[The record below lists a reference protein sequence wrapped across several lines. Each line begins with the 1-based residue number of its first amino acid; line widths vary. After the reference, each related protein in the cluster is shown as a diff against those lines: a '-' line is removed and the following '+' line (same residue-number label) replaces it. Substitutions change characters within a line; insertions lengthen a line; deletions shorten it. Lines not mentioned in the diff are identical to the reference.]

1 MIGNKV
7 ISFLGSEK
15 DNRGFNDKR
24 WNRWRP
30 NVSLCMQDDFFVSE
44 LTLLITPG
52 TESLA
57 NFIVD
62 DIKIVSSKTKVTIHT
77 LDFANDPWDFAN
89 TYSSIEAL
97 FSTLPPENDYFVN
110 ISTGTHATQFSMASL
125 VMNGAISAKLIQVSS
140 NQDAKT
146 PKDKAKGGI
155 RFIDFKH
162 SRYDRLVSQFVEG
175 KENPDKLLKNG
186 ITTRSPSYNKLI
198 NKVEMV
204 AVRSDTPILITG
216 ETGAGKTQL
225 ASQVYTLKKVGRRIN
240 GDFISVNCAT
250 LNGNTEGAKSAL
262 FGHAKGAFT
271 GANSDRK
278 GFLTLAHNGVL
289 FLDEIGTLG
298 MEEQGM
304 LLHALEH
311 KEFYPLGKEQPVK
324 SNFTLICGTNDDLKS
339 LVTKGMF
346 RADLLS
352 RINLWDFKL
361 PSLRDRIEDI
371 EPNVNFELT
380 KQSKELGHKLRF
392 NAEAEAMYISF
403 AKSKK
408 ATWLGNFRDLSGS
421 ISRMATLSNKGIIDQ
436 ENVLDEITR
445 LTSDWDYNK
454 KPKGEFSQQ
463 LCDYISQDKIESLT
477 LVAQNELQFVIYICQ
492 RATTQSQAGSQLFFC
507 NNIDSPIKNPSSR
520 LANYLNKFGLSF
532 SSLKNNNNAN

>member
-1 MIGNKV
+1 
-7 ISFLGSEK
+7 
-15 DNRGFNDKR
+15 
-24 WNRWRP
+24 
-30 NVSLCMQDDFFVSE
+30 
-44 LTLLITPG
+44 
-52 TESLA
+52 
-57 NFIVD
+57 
-62 DIKIVSSKTKVTIHT
+62 
-77 LDFANDPWDFAN
+77 
-89 TYSSIEAL
+89 
-97 FSTLPPENDYFVN
+97 
-110 ISTGTHATQFSMASL
+110 
-125 VMNGAISAKLIQVSS
+125 
-140 NQDAKT
+140 
-146 PKDKAKGGI
+146 
-155 RFIDFKH
+155 
-162 SRYDRLVSQFVEG
+162 
-175 KENPDKLLKNG
+175 
-186 ITTRSPSYNKLI
+186 
-198 NKVEMV
+198 MV

-371 EPNVNFELT
+371 EPNVNFD
-380 KQSKELGHKLRF
+380 
-392 NAEAEAMYISF
+392 
-403 AKSKK
+403 KSKK

-421 ISRMATLSNKGIIDQ
+421 ISRMVTLSNKGIIDK

-454 KPKGEFSQQ
+454 KPKEEFSQQ

-477 LVAQNELQFVIYICQ
+477 LIAQNELQFVIYICQ